1 MWIGFVTI
9 VIIFFLK
16 FGVVFPKPGIYQM
29 QSNKEITAL
38 LRLIDD
44 PDSEVYDTV
53 ASKLVHYGKEIIP
66 NLEQLWEVTEDEAVQ
81 ERIELLIHR
90 VHFQDLQRDFLE
102 WSTAR
107 NPELLRG
114 AILIARFQF
123 PELNVPAIL
132 TQFDQIRRNIW
143 LELNNYLTPLEQVNV
158 FNSILYNYY
167 KLHGHELT
175 ERESKH
181 FFINQVLES
190 KQGNAYTIGILFLSL
205 CEMLDIPIFAVDV
218 PRQFIFAYIDTLHSF
233 LSQDKAGI
241 QQIQFYIDP
250 INGMI
255 YTQKDVDT
263 YLRKINAYGDDQYY
277 APMLTKRIIYKM
289 MEELAL
295 CYRYR
300 REDQKA
306 DEIQQLMKLL
316 E

>member
-1 MWIGFVTI
+1 
-9 VIIFFLK
+9 
-16 FGVVFPKPGIYQM
+16 M

-44 PDSEVYDTV
+44 PDDEVYDTV
-53 ASKLVHYGKEIIP
+53 ASKLLHYGKEIIP
-66 NLEQLWEVTEDEAVQ
+66 NLEQLWEVTENEEVQ

-90 VHFQDLQRDFLE
+90 VHFHDLQEEFVE
-102 WSTAR
+102 WSQSKH
-107 NPELLRG
+107 PDLLRG
-114 AILIARFQF
+114 AILVARFQF
-123 PELNVPAIL
+123 PDLNVPAIL
-132 TQFDQIRRNIW
+132 TQFDQMRRNIW
-143 LELNNYLTPLEQVNV
+143 LELNNYLTPLEQANV

-167 KLHGHELT
+167 KLNGHELT
-175 ERESKH
+175 DRDPKY

-190 KQGNAYTIGILFLSL
+190 KQGNAYTIGILYLAL
-205 CEMLDIPIFAVDV
+205 CELLDIPIFAVDV

-233 LSQDKAGI
+233 FSHSPEGI

-250 INGMI
+250 ISGVI

-263 YLRKINAYGDDQYY
+263 YLRKINANERDMYFT
-277 APMLTKRIIYKM
+277 PLLTKRIIYKM

-300 REDQKA
+300 RDDQKA

-316 E
+316 VTMP